1 MSNNKKEE
9 IEYEEYEKLKQS
21 PFKQQKLPGW
31 RILPSRFHAI
41 LYFFSIGILCLGIGI
56 ALILAAE
63 ENIQY
68 EEYFND
74 KTYVTFNITKKM
86 KADIMVYFKVYNF
99 YQNNRRYAVS
109 KSFSQLKGENITLKE
124 MKNKHDC
131 DPVITN
137 KEMGIKFSK
146 FGEKLNESDLAIP
159 CGLMAKSFKLF
170 NNNYNF
176 TLFDAEKNEQTLFIN
191 STNIARKYD
200 KKKYKN
206 SFYMTNQW
214 LDLEDEHF
222 MVWMRPAPFANFS
235 KLYGRINQDIEKGS
249 VINVSIVYGDYFDKE
264 EFNKSGANVSII
276 ITTINYFGGKNYELS
291 YSFVGVGILCF
302 VIGIIYI
309 VAFKC
314 SNKKDK

>member
-86 KADIMVYFKVYNF
+86 KTDIMVYFKVYNF

-137 KEMGIKFSK
+137 KQMGIKFSK
-146 FGEKLNESDLAIP
+146 
-159 CGLMAKSFKLF
+159 
-170 NNNYNF
+170 
-176 TLFDAEKNEQTLFIN
+176 
-191 STNIARKYD
+191 
-200 KKKYKN
+200 
-206 SFYMTNQW
+206 
-214 LDLEDEHF
+214 
-222 MVWMRPAPFANFS
+222 
-235 KLYGRINQDIEKGS
+235 
-249 VINVSIVYGDYFDKE
+249 
-264 EFNKSGANVSII
+264 
-276 ITTINYFGGKNYELS
+276 
-291 YSFVGVGILCF
+291 
-302 VIGIIYI
+302 
-309 VAFKC
+309 
-314 SNKKDK
+314 